1 MATRS
6 VKCVAIALGTL
17 GLAASA
23 PALGGPV
30 ADSLAP
36 NWTGPFLGIQ
46 TGMAGAK
53 ITYVQEA
60 VPGISDEV
68 VYQFSDQNAVYS
80 IHAGYDQE
88 IGDRYVWGV
97 ELGADWLGFDID
109 PLQSGG
115 FGSLFTADYDI
126 TATGRLGVLATPDTL
141 IYGRA
146 GLGLVSVSGEE
157 GLNSRATALLPAA
170 VFGAG
175 IETFIRGGLT
185 ARLEGTYTLP
195 LERLRIPADAEN
207 FDPHILK
214 ITAGLSW
221 HLDAEEGSERDVA
234 SLGDSD
240 SFGGAYL
247 GTFGGYNI
255 ARMETP
261 VTTPGATV
269 GPFASEGIAGGV
281 SAGYDVR
288 LDRIVVGT
296 GAELSLFDAKF
307 DDPGQNS
314 PLQGST
320 TLFGTLD
327 GAGMVTARVGFL
339 ASDSTLVYTKFG
351 LGLAQVTANP
361 DFFTFGSGGTR
372 WLVAHQVG
380 GGVETLLTDNA
391 SLRLEG
397 TVTTVDQG
405 FVVDLTQTD
414 QATLYPSTVT
424 ANAGLFWRF

>member
-1 MATRS
+1 MATSIR
-6 VKCVAIALGTL
+6 CAAIVLGTL
-17 GLAASA
+17 GLAYSL
-23 PALGGPV
+23 PALAGPV
-30 ADSLAP
+30 ADSASP

-53 ITYVQEA
+53 ITYELEA
-60 VPGISDEV
+60 VPGVSDDV
-68 VYQFSDQNAVYS
+68 VYQFSDRNAVYS

-97 ELGADWLGFDID
+97 ELGADWLDFDID

-115 FGSLFTADYDI
+115 FGNLFSADYDV
-126 TATGRLGVLATPDTL
+126 TASGRLGVLATPDTL
-141 IYGRA
+141 VYGRA
-146 GLGLVSVSGEE
+146 GIGLLSVSAES
-157 GLNSRATALLPAA
+157 GLASRATALLPAA

-175 IETFIRGGLT
+175 IETFITGNLA
-185 ARLEGTYTLP
+185 ARVEGSYTLP
-195 LERLRIPADAEN
+195 LQRLRLPADAEN
-207 FDPHILK
+207 FDPRFLK
-214 ITAGLSW
+214 ITAGLTW
-221 HLDAEEGSERDVA
+221 HLDADQQSERTVA
-234 SLGDSD
+234 ALGDAD
-240 SFGGAYL
+240 SFIGAYV
-247 GTFGGYNI
+247 GTYGGYNL

-261 VTTPGATV
+261 VSTPGATV
-269 GPFASEGIAGGV
+269 GPFASEGVAGGV

-288 LDRIVVGT
+288 LDRIVVGG
-296 GAELSLFDAKF
+296 GAELSLTDAKF
-307 DDPGQNS
+307 NDPGQNS

-327 GAGMVTARVGFL
+327 GAAMVTGRVGFL
-339 ASDSTLVYTKFG
+339 TSDSTLVYAKIG
-351 LGLAQVTANP
+351 VGLAQVTANP
-361 DFFTFGSGGTR
+361 DFFTFGSGGTK
-372 WLVAHQVG
+372 WLAAHQVG
-380 GGVETLLTDNA
+380 GGIETLLTENA